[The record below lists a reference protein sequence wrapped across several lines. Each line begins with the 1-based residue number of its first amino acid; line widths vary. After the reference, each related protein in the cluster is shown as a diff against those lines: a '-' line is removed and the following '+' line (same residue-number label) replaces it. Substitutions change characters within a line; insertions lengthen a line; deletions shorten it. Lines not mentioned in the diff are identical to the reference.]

1 MHKRWVYSL
10 INSNTR
16 EDVWSHHTE
25 QDIEYLPHPRRLP
38 YAPSQQSL
46 PPFLL
51 KRDSRVKEVSG
62 CLGNQE
68 LIWRVWNPMGAVE
81 SQATECPVPAHPGPP
96 SAPVMAGFLSAR
108 RSADSSE
115 HILVLCTNGSA
126 LNLENTVCP
135 NTLKRFPFTGSQSHS
150 SLVCLPLYPGNL
162 CSEIWVFLTF
172 SVTYLQTV
180 GLLSPMTTLP
190 GEARPV

>member
-115 HILVLCTNGSA
+115 HILVSLHEWEC
-126 LNLENTVCP
+126 
-135 NTLKRFPFTGSQSHS
+135 SQ
-150 SLVCLPLYPGNL
+150 
-162 CSEIWVFLTF
+162 
-172 SVTYLQTV
+172 
-180 GLLSPMTTLP
+180 P
-190 GEARPV
+190 GEHSVSKHTEKVSIHRITITFQSSVSAIIPR